1 MSLSDQ
7 IFNFATSLM
16 QKTGYGGVFFLMM
29 LESATLPV
37 PSEVVLPFAGYLVY
51 LGQLDFWTAVAV
63 ASAGSLVGTLID
75 YSIGYSLGRGAV
87 LRYGTSVGLD
97 EARLRTAES
106 WFQGDYGELTVLL
119 ARFVPLLRTLIAF
132 PAGVAR
138 MKLWRFVVFSA
149 VGVVVWDAALI
160 YVGLEAGQDS
170 SAIISSLTGAYVPTE
185 VAVAIALIVA
195 AVVVLRRRPVPAAPA
210 PS

>member
-1 MSLSDQ
+1 LSLSDQ

>member
-1 MSLSDQ
+1 
-7 IFNFATSLM
+7 
-16 QKTGYGGVFFLMM
+16 
-29 LESATLPV
+29 V